1 MREGGMQ
8 YAPSWN
14 RARWVRVWLG
24 VGGEG
29 MEKKMSGGGGGV
41 GVGWGG
47 MG

>member
-1 MREGGMQ
+1 MQ
-8 YAPSWN
+8 DAPSWS
-14 RARWVRVWLG
+14 RAGWVRVWLG

-29 MEKKMSGGGGGV
+29 MEKKVSGGGGV